1 MKTATIIRMLTFSL
15 IFIFLGSIAMA
26 QTKEDQA
33 REEEMK
39 AKQEQLEKQR
49 QQLLEQQFKT
59 AELEQVLEDQARA
72 PVRVRSSGRGVSR
85 VAVAGDEPF
94 FVYTPFGE
102 NQSSLTLRNSFD
114 GTTDSSKGEFDVN
127 ESTTHIR
134 CTINGKVRSGK
145 INVKV
150 LYPSGK
156 VFKDL
161 AITSSAEISFSQSLS
176 IKEEEKNK
184 YVGSWTYEITADKAE
199 GSYNMSFI
207 TQ

>member
-33 REEEMK
+33 REKEMK

-49 QQLLEQQFKT
+49 QQLKEQQLRTEEF
-59 AELEQVLEDQARA
+59 LEEFGEQARA
-72 PVRVRSSGRGVSR
+72 AARTRSTTRAFTSPVVVGE
-85 VAVAGDEPF
+85 EPF
-94 FVYTPFGE
+94 YVYTPYQE

-150 LYPSGK
+150 LYPNGK

-161 AITSSAEISFSQSLS
+161 AITSSAEISFSQSLT

>member
-1 MKTATIIRMLTFSL
+1 MKTANIIRMLSFSL
-15 IFIFLGSIAMA
+15 IFILLGSVVMA
-26 QTKEDQA
+26 QTKEDEA
-33 REEEMK
+33 REKEMK

-49 QQLLEQQFKT
+49 QQLKEQQLKT
-59 AELEQVLEDQARA
+59 AELERVLEDQANA
-72 PVRVRSSGRGVSR
+72 AVRVRSSGRGISR
-85 VAVAGDEPF
+85 VTVPGDESF

-150 LYPSGK
+150 LYPNGK

-161 AITSSAEISFSQSLS
+161 AITSSAEISFSQSLT

-199 GSYNMSFI
+199 GSYNMSFV

>member
-1 MKTATIIRMLTFSL
+1 MFSFSL
-15 IFIFLGSIAMA
+15 IFMFLGSIVLA
-26 QTKEDQA
+26 QNTEDQK

-39 AKQEQLEKQR
+39 AKQEQLEMQR
-49 QQLLEQQFKT
+49 QQMKEQQLKT
-59 AELEQVLEDQARA
+59 EELERA
-72 PVRVRSSGRGVSR
+72 IEEQTRAAVRVRSTGRAFTSPVVVGE
-85 VAVAGDEPF
+85 EPF
-94 FVYTPFGE
+94 FVYTPYGE

-114 GTTDSSKGEFDVN
+114 GNTDSSKGEFDVN
-127 ESTTHIR
+127 ESTSHIR

-145 INVKV
+145 INVRV
-150 LYPSGK
+150 LYPNGQ

-184 YVGSWTYEITADKAE
+184 YVGSWTYEISADKAE